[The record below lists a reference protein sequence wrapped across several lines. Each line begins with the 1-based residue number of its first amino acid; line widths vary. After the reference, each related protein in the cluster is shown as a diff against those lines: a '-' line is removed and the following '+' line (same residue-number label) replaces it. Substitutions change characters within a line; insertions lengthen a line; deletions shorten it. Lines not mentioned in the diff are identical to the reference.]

1 VLNRASADLLKGRR
15 RRDPHSCRR
24 LRLKV
29 GSATWLTPFNGT
41 GAGVFRLDY
50 ETKIGHDNLV
60 IQQDVGGGPLQQKN
74 VYVVDDDR
82 DVRRSL
88 SFMLGTAELTSRPF
102 ASGTDFLENL
112 DDLKPGCILLDIRMP
127 QVDGFHVMAELLRKH
142 VEWPVI
148 VMTGHGEVS
157 VAVRAMKLGAVD
169 FIEKPFEEA
178 VLLSSLDRAFV
189 LLKDRGETA
198 QRKQQ
203 AQERVNALTAREM
216 EVLQGLMA
224 GMANKLLAREL
235 DISLRTV
242 EMHRA
247 NMMDRLGVSS
257 LAEAL
262 TLAVQAG
269 VEPLNKV
276 S

>member
-1 VLNRASADLLKGRR
+1 
-15 RRDPHSCRR
+15 
-24 LRLKV
+24 
-29 GSATWLTPFNGT
+29 
-41 GAGVFRLDY
+41 
-50 ETKIGHDNLV
+50 
-60 IQQDVGGGPLQQKN
+60 
-74 VYVVDDDR
+74 
-82 DVRRSL
+82 
-88 SFMLGTAELTSRPF
+88 
-102 ASGTDFLENL
+102 
-112 DDLKPGCILLDIRMP
+112 
-127 QVDGFHVMAELLRKH
+127 MAELARKR

-178 VLLSSLDRAFV
+178 ILLSSLDRAFT

-198 QRKQQ
+198 ERKQI
-203 AQERVNALTAREM
+203 AEDKVNSLTTRER

-224 GMANKLLAREL
+224 GLPNKLLARHL
-235 DISLRTV
+235 GISLRTV

-247 NMMDRLGVSS
+247 NMMDRLGVGS

-269 VEPLNKV
+269 VDPIDTTA
-276 S
+276 